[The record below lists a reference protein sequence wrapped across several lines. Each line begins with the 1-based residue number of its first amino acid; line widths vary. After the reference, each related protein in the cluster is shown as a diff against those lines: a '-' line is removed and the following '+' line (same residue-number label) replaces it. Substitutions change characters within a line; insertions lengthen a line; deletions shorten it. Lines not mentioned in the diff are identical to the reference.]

1 METKTII
8 GIVILVLLL
17 GVLVF
22 FRIRNQRR
30 KGRYD
35 G

>member
-8 GIVILVLLL
+8 GIVVLVLLL
-17 GVLVF
+17 GVLAF

-30 KGRYD
+30 KGEV
-35 G
+35 